1 MIIEAHWPERLK
13 YDPISAAEFDNVA
26 VVVSEIRK
34 TYVAIPGGKRWPVLF
49 GDDSL
54 ADDNQLLIQSLTKAP
69 SVVSCEGQPRGIRL
83 ALSGRE
89 VYLDVPSE
97 VVAEYA
103 SSLEERILAVGRE
116 LDGLNAR
123 MMNPRYVDKA
133 PAELVEETRRAIA
146 EKESLIVRL
155 KQEREAI

>member
-1 MIIEAHWPERLK
+1 M
-13 YDPISAAEFDNVA
+13 
-26 VVVSEIRK
+26 
-34 TYVAIPGGKRWPVLF
+34 
-49 GDDSL
+49 
-54 ADDNQLLIQSLTKAP
+54 
-69 SVVSCEGQPRGIRL
+69 SCEGQPRGIRL